1 MAEIRNI
8 LMQTANL
15 LGFRS
20 IWEEN
25 KTGDSS
31 KSLGFLFDL
40 HMDPLEIPQNPGSGA
55 CSRGPVSN
63 EIKTYVERRKNS
75 MRNAPLPGGN
85 PQMSN
90 AKETLHRFWPP
101 DFRSIDG
108 RQAAFQIPVALREC

>member
-1 MAEIRNI
+1 
-8 LMQTANL
+8 MQTANL

-20 IWEEN
+20 IWEKN

-40 HMDPLEIPQNPGSGA
+40 HMNPLEIPQNPGSGA

-90 AKETLHRFWPP
+90 AKKNIAPFSASGILFDRRTPTYLPNPHRL
-101 DFRSIDG
+101 I
-108 RQAAFQIPVALREC
+108 L